1 MSLGRRGDAGYLKGY
16 LRSPAWF
23 DRRRAW
29 FRSVVQRGQV
39 VVCLVCREAGPVDLH
54 HTSYDGVRQESS
66 GEWVAGEADEDLMPL
81 CRGCHEDLHR
91 ELDRRRRDFWG
102 WDRRRASAVIVIGLR
117 RARLGSDQIAASKG
131 RRGWTNR

>member
-1 MSLGRRGDAGYLKGY
+1 MSLGRRGDAGYLKGS

-117 RARLGSDQIAASKG
+117 RARLGTDQVAASKG
-131 RRGWTNR
+131 RRG

>member
-1 MSLGRRGDAGYLKGY
+1 MSLGRRGDATYLRGYLK
-16 LRSPAWF
+16 SPAWF
-23 DRRRAW
+23 ARRRAW
-29 FRSVVQRGQV
+29 FRSVEQRGQV

-54 HTSYDGVRQESS
+54 HTSYEGVRQESS
-66 GEWVAGEADEDLMPL
+66 GGWVAGEADEDLMPL
-81 CRGCHEDLHR
+81 CRSCHEDLHR

-117 RARLGSDQIAASKG
+117 RARLGTDQIGASKG